1 MRNRRKY
8 LRENVPVRILE
19 RSHLAQTGIVWRVW
33 LDHKTVDVKTDNGIV
48 TLNRNQIELL

>member
-1 MRNRRKY
+1 MSIRKH
-8 LRENVPVRILE
+8 LRENAQVRILE

-33 LDHKTVDVKTDNGIV
+33 LDHKTVDVKTDKGIV